1 MKKSITILSKKLFAA
16 NAVASVRIE
25 GMNVSNNL
33 QKELEA
39 YTQGKKSI
47 SEIIQTTKQKYVTL

>member
-1 MKKSITILSKKLFAA
+1 MKKSITILSKKIFAA

-25 GMNVSNNL
+25 GMNVSKNL
-33 QKELEA
+33 QQELEA

>member
-1 MKKSITILSKKLFAA
+1 MKKSITILSNKLFAA